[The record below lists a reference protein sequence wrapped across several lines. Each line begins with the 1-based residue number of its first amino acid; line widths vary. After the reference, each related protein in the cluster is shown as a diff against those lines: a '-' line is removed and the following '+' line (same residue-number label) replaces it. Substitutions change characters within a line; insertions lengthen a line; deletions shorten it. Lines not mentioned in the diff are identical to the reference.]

1 MFHQSRHSIRVPRS
15 RSQLA
20 LSDYSALD
28 DFSNDTLGR
37 KPHPKWW
44 KNDLSN
50 DLLTQAVGCPAVVAG
65 CVTAG
70 QVHVTSRQV
79 SGEEWEYPVSH
90 RRADPE
96 WQRNAKKFH
105 DGASQREDL

>member
-44 KNDLSN
+44 KNDLSYFKSLKDIRVVKTGFQQVVWTWHN
-50 DLLTQAVGCPAVVAG
+50 SGRLTRNRNSAYGMFV
-65 CVTAG
+65 
-70 QVHVTSRQV
+70 
-79 SGEEWEYPVSH
+79 PV
-90 RRADPE
+90 E
-96 WQRNAKKFH
+96 C
-105 DGASQREDL
+105 